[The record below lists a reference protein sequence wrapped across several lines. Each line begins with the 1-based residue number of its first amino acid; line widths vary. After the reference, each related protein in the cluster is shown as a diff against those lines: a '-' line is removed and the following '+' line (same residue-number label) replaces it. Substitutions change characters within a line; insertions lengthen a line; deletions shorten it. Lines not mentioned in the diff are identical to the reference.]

1 VRPIYFVVPGPLN
14 TPTGGFIYDRRIVE
28 GLCASGWPVE
38 VRELAG
44 AFPRPDDDERAAA
57 ATMFATLPE
66 QSIVIVDGLVYG
78 PLVEIVEREASR
90 LRFVAVVHLPLA
102 ADPSLS
108 SDARA
113 SLERDE
119 IRALR
124 RALRIVVT
132 GRESFRILR
141 ERGISD
147 SLLSVA
153 EPGTDAAALATG
165 SREPRMHVVCVA
177 TVNAIKGHS
186 LLIRSLARLRNMNWR
201 LSCAGSTRRD
211 AETAAAVR
219 NLIREMELE
228 DRVALLGELPA
239 LELQQ
244 LLDTADVFALATRF
258 ETFGMAVAEAVARG
272 LPVVSTR
279 TGSIPEIVGDDAGLL
294 VPPDDEE
301 SLTEA
306 LRCLIGDAT
315 VRSRLRAGALRA
327 RDRLEPWSSTI
338 VKFTALLSELRD

>member
-1 VRPIYFVVPGPLN
+1 
-14 TPTGGFIYDRRIVE
+14 
-28 GLCASGWPVE
+28 
-38 VRELAG
+38 
-44 AFPRPDDDERAAA
+44 
-57 ATMFATLPE
+57 
-66 QSIVIVDGLVYG
+66 
-78 PLVEIVEREASR
+78 
-90 LRFVAVVHLPLA
+90 
-102 ADPSLS
+102 
-108 SDARA
+108 
-113 SLERDE
+113 
-119 IRALR
+119 
-124 RALRIVVT
+124 
-132 GRESFRILR
+132 
-141 ERGISD
+141 
-147 SLLSVA
+147 
-153 EPGTDAAALATG
+153 
-165 SREPRMHVVCVA
+165 
-177 TVNAIKGHS
+177 
-186 LLIRSLARLRNMNWR
+186 LRNMNWR